1 MKIPKFVLKIQ
12 TPQTKRWLKVCFWIG
27 MIYIGAFFGGVL
39 ITVFVTGIWAMVNGA
54 WIEGMIFEAV
64 LLFLFLMFS
73 DMYRSHIIAEP
84 DSVLCVDYC
93 MGFCRR
99 RRFAYKQIDVIQKEY
114 FPQRGEYYS
123 FYNADGKKLFW
134 ISCSEKADQVFGK
147 YVAEK
152 RKY

>member
-1 MKIPKFVLKIQ
+1 MKIKKCVDFKIPK
-12 TPQTKRWLKVCFWIG
+12 TKSWLKLCFWIG
-27 MIYIGAFFGGVL
+27 MIYIGVFIGGVL
-39 ITVFVTGIWAMVNGA
+39 ITVFVAGIWAMTKGA
-54 WIEGMIFEAV
+54 WAEGLIMEAV
-64 LLFLFLMFS
+64 SLFLCLMLS

-84 DSVLCVDYC
+84 ESVLCVDYF

-114 FPQRGEYYS
+114 YRYGERYC

-134 ISCSEKADQVFGK
+134 INCSKDAERVFGK
-147 YVAEK
+147 YVADK